1 MRQLGINR
9 RYRQRPAVAGILQV
23 DEVQHAVFE
32 AHAAYEDGEERSD
45 KNCSSPSGN
54 KWKKIR
60 KAAFDSL
67 AESGQRKRALRRFE
81 ELSLFD
87 LQNLVF
93 SQDGNGPYFR

>member
-23 DEVQHAVFE
+23 DEVQQAVFE

-54 KWKKIR
+54 KWSKIKKG
-60 KAAFDSL
+60 AFDIL
-67 AESGQRKRALRRFE
+67 AESGQRKRALRRFQE
-81 ELSLFD
+81 RSEFELQS
-87 LQNLVF
+87 LVF
-93 SQDGNGPYFR
+93 AQDGIGPYFR